1 MAFGGAFNPNFQQF
15 SPYPQQTPPMAAPQ
29 QLPPVPQSQSK
40 QEQDQFN
47 PFFSPYAFGMY
58 ASLYGNKPGQTPTT
72 PPQVPQVPTVPPVT
86 QPPTQ
91 PPPNRPPPSNDAPSL
106 GSRPVGAPSLGSRP
120 AAPNPNFQGTPYV
133 PNPNAQPVAKPGQG
147 SSAPS
152 LPYIPNTGVLGQPG
166 QYAAPNPGD
175 QSMGLT
181 PPPPASSAD
190 DAYNQALAQ
199 YNSPEY
205 AAYYNSLAPSTRA
218 YMHAPGN
225 PATGQYLGNAA
236 RSNYQAFGNNVPW
249 VPNR

>member
-15 SPYPQQTPPMAAPQ
+15 SSYPQQTPPMAAPQ

-91 PPPNRPPPSNDAPSL
+91 PPPSNDAPSL

-225 PATGQYLGNAA
+225 PATGQYLGDAA